1 MEIFLGRDMK
11 RFVKKQVA
19 SGKFHSASELIDV
32 ALRLLEE
39 REQFRQFRLK
49 RLRKEMDRGLE
60 SVKRHGSIEFDA
72 ERIKA
77 EGRRRLAA
85 EIKRE
90 KRNQSR

>member
-11 RFVKKQVA
+11 RFVRKKTA
-19 SGKFHSASELIDV
+19 SGKCTASEVIDE
-32 ALRLLEE
+32 ALHLLEE
-39 REQFRQFRLK
+39 REQFYQFRLR
-49 RLRKEMDRGLE
+49 RLRKEIDRGLE
-60 SVKRHGSIEFDA
+60 SVKRHGWIEFDA